1 MSDRPD
7 LQKDWDSKIF
17 RSYYYLKEEL
27 TTFCRAEGL
36 PVSGGKKELTER
48 IASYLDG
55 GEIIAEKPVARK
67 KSGVGFITDDT
78 PIEPDLSVP
87 RSIELFLRKK

>member
-7 LQKDWDSKIF
+7 LKKDLDSKIF

-27 TTFCRAEGL
+27 AAFCRAEGL

-48 IASYLDG
+48 CLLYTSQG
-55 GEIIAEKPVARK
+55 
-67 KSGVGFITDDT
+67 
-78 PIEPDLSVP
+78 
-87 RSIELFLRKK
+87 